1 MYLKLH
7 FLKKIFLIYIKKL
20 KNFIYATLIKIFNK
34 IQLSKEKKFFSIQ
47 PNKYCNKVKK
57 NLELF
62 ILNKFFM
69 TDIISKQKLD
79 ILLAKEENV
88 INWNEVLEKSKKTF
102 GSDIY
107 ESWIKNI
114 NLKKEFNHYVI
125 LSVPTRF
132 VRDWIVSRYADKIL
146 DVIKIYKKSIQRLE
160 FLIEETQEKSDQFIL
175 SKKNK
180 ITSIENSLL
189 NYNRFSLNNRFDN
202 FVVGESNELA
212 YTAARKICVES
223 AHYNPL
229 FIYSSVGMGKTHLLN
244 AIGLEV
250 RNSKK
255 VMFIS
260 AERFMY
266 HFIRSLKNKEMVKF
280 KDLFRGANIF
290 IIDDIQFVN
299 GKEAMQE
306 EFFHTFNALIERGSQ
321 IVISSDRPP
330 FSLDR
335 IQERIKSRMSGGLVI
350 DIQPPDLDLR
360 IKILKSKFE
369 EIKKNFN
376 ENYDLSEELFK
387 FLATEVTSSVRE
399 MVGALNRVL
408 AFSKMNTKSP
418 NIYECKRILK
428 DFINSNNKSI
438 NVEFIQNLVASHFN
452 LNIKELL
459 SARRSRS
466 LARPRQIA
474 MYLAKQ
480 HTTNSLPDI
489 GRKFSNRDHTTVI
502 HAVKKIDELIKK
514 DNDIRQSVIELK
526 KKLL

>member
-1 MYLKLH
+1 MTDL
-7 FLKKIFLIYIKKL
+7 
-20 KNFIYATLIKIFNK
+20 
-34 IQLSKEKKFFSIQ
+34 LSKKKDV
-47 PNKYCNKVKK
+47 N
-57 NLELF
+57 
-62 ILNKFFM
+62 ILA
-69 TDIISKQKLD
+69 
-79 ILLAKEENV
+79 AKEENFL
-88 INWNEVLEKSKKTF
+88 NWNEILAKLKTTF
-102 GSDIY
+102 GNDVY

-114 NLKKEFNHYVI
+114 NLEKEFNHYVI

-146 DVIKIYKKSIQRLE
+146 DIIKIFKKSIQRIE
-160 FLIEETQEKSDQFIL
+160 FLIENNHETTNQFTY
-175 SKKNK
+175 SNKNK
-180 ITSIENSLL
+180 ITPIENSLL
-189 NYNRFSLNNRFDN
+189 NYNRFNLSNRFDN

-212 YTAARKICVES
+212 YTAARKICVQS

-244 AIGLEV
+244 SIGLEV
-250 RNSKK
+250 SETKK

-266 HFIRSLKNKEMVKF
+266 HFIRAIKNNEMVKF
-280 KDLFRGANIF
+280 KDFFRGANIF

-321 IVISSDRPP
+321 VVISSDRPP
-330 FSLDR
+330 SNLDR
-335 IQERIKSRMSGGLVI
+335 IQERIRSRMSGGLVI

-360 IKILKSKFE
+360 IRILKSKFE
-369 EIKKNFN
+369 EIKVSFK
-376 ENYDLSEELFK
+376 ENYDLSEEVFK
-387 FLATEVTSSVRE
+387 FLASEVTSSIRE
-399 MVGALNRVL
+399 MVGALNRIL
-408 AFSKMNTKSP
+408 AFTKINTKSP
-418 NIYECKRILK
+418 TIYECKRILK

-438 NVEFIQNLVASHFN
+438 NVELIQNLVASHFN
-452 LNIKELL
+452 LNIQELL
-459 SARRSRS
+459 SPRRSRS

-502 HAVKKIDELIKK
+502 HAVKKIDELLKK
-514 DNDIRQSVIELK
+514 DDDIRKSVTELK

>member
-1 MYLKLH
+1 MSDL
-7 FLKKIFLIYIKKL
+7 
-20 KNFIYATLIKIFNK
+20 
-34 IQLSKEKKFFSIQ
+34 LSKKKDT
-47 PNKYCNKVKK
+47 N
-57 NLELF
+57 
-62 ILNKFFM
+62 IL
-69 TDIISKQKLD
+69 S
-79 ILLAKEENV
+79 AKEESFLSWEE
-88 INWNEVLEKSKKTF
+88 ILFKLKITF
-102 GSDIY
+102 GSDVY

-146 DVIKIYKKSIQRLE
+146 DVIKVFKKSIQRLE
-160 FLIEETQEKSDQFIL
+160 FLIEENNEKISQLNF

-180 ITSIENSLL
+180 VTPIENSLL
-189 NYNRFSLNNRFDN
+189 SYNRFNSNQRFDN

-212 YTAARKICVES
+212 YTAARKICVQS

-244 AIGLEV
+244 SIGLEV
-250 RNSKK
+250 GDTKK
-255 VMFIS
+255 VMLIS

-266 HFIRSLKNKEMVKF
+266 HFVRALKNNEMVKF
-280 KDLFRGANIF
+280 KDFFRGANIF

-306 EFFHTFNALIERGSQ
+306 EFFHTFNALIEKGSQ
-321 IVISSDRPP
+321 VVISSDRPP
-330 FSLDR
+330 SSLDK
-335 IQERIKSRMSGGLVI
+335 IQERIRSRMAGGLVI
-350 DIQPPDLDLR
+350 DIQPPDSDLR
-360 IKILKSKFE
+360 IRILKSKFE
-369 EIKKNFN
+369 EIKMNFK
-376 ENYDLSEELFK
+376 ENYVLNEEVFK
-387 FLATEVTSSVRE
+387 FLASEITSSIRE
-399 MVGALNRVL
+399 MVGALNRIL
-408 AFSKMNTKSP
+408 AFSKINTKSP
-418 NIYECKRILK
+418 TIYECKRILK

-452 LNIKELL
+452 LNIQELL
-459 SARRSRS
+459 SPRRSRS

-502 HAVKKIDELIKK
+502 HAVKKIDELLKK
-514 DNDIRQSVIELK
+514 DNDIRESVAALK

>member
-1 MYLKLH
+1 MKD
-7 FLKKIFLIYIKKL
+7 I
-20 KNFIYATLIKIFNK
+20 
-34 IQLSKEKKFFSIQ
+34 LSKNDMSVLQ
-47 PNKYCNKVKK
+47 
-57 NLELF
+57 
-62 ILNKFFM
+62 
-69 TDIISKQKLD
+69 
-79 ILLAKEENV
+79 AKEENN
-88 INWNEVLEKSKKTF
+88 INWNEILDKLKKTF

-146 DVIKIYKKSIQRLE
+146 DVIKITKKSIQRIE
-160 FLIEETQEKSDQFIL
+160 FLVEETQDKSDQLLFAKK
-175 SKKNK
+175 SKV
-180 ITSIENSLL
+180 TSIENSLL
-189 NYNRFSLNNRFDN
+189 NYNRFNPNNRFDN
-202 FVVGESNELA
+202 FIVGESNELA
-212 YTAARKICVES
+212 YTAARKICVRS

-244 AIGLEV
+244 SIGLEV
-250 RNSKK
+250 ENSKK

-266 HFIRSLKNKEMVKF
+266 HFVRSIKNNEMVKF

-330 FSLDR
+330 SNLDR
-335 IQERIKSRMSGGLVI
+335 IQERIRSRMAGGLVI

-360 IKILKSKFE
+360 VKILKSKFE
-369 EIKKNFN
+369 EIKVNFK
-376 ENYDLSEELFK
+376 ENYDLSEEVFK
-387 FLATEVTSSVRE
+387 FLASEVTSNIRE
-399 MVGALNRVL
+399 MVGALNRIL
-408 AFSKMNTKSP
+408 AFSKINTKSP

-452 LNIKELL
+452 LNIQELL
-459 SARRSRS
+459 SPRRSRS

-514 DNDIRQSVIELK
+514 DNEIRQNVIEIK
-526 KKLL
+526 KKFL